1 MNSPIVIVDPRS
13 SGIELA
19 PAFKAR
25 GVSAIAVTYKPLKE
39 RAGFGTEVD
48 ASDFS
53 EVIPVQD
60 NLVEILRAYNPLA
73 FIPGAEKGVPLAN
86 ELAEKLTPQFAND
99 RKNSLNRLH
108 KAQMQQALLEVGV
121 PSLKTLDT
129 CCEKEV
135 ELWLKN
141 NELHNEPLIIKPP
154 ISAGSE
160 KVYHIGAGG
169 DWRKVFN
176 DILNNPSNL
185 TGELNE
191 SVVIQELAVGPE
203 FSIGTVSA
211 NGKHYLA
218 HLIKYNKIAFNGRE
232 TIYDHVEFV
241 PFSEQKYG
249 LLLDYTKLAL
259 DALGVFWGASHNE
272 VMLTKNGPRLI
283 ESVPR
288 MTGGPVVGFAREAT
302 GSSQADKLVEA
313 YLDGDVANKDYQ
325 LKKTVVPVF
334 LKSPIS
340 GIVTNAEVFDDVSK
354 LPTLFQRH
362 TWFKNGD
369 AVPQT
374 IDYLTSIGIVALS
387 GDRDAVFA
395 DYKKIREM
403 EAKLR
408 VEAS

>member
-1 MNSPIVIVDPRS
+1 MQSPIVIVDPRS
-13 SGIELA
+13 SGVELA

-25 GVSAIAVTYKPLKE
+25 GIPAIAVTFKPLKE

-48 ASDFS
+48 TSDFS
-53 EVIPVQD
+53 QVIPVQD
-60 NLVEILRAYNPLA
+60 NLVEILRPYNPLG

-86 ELAEKLTPQFAND
+86 ELAEKLTPKFAND
-99 RKNSLNRLH
+99 PKNALNRLH
-108 KAQMQQALLEVGV
+108 KAQMQQALREAGV
-121 PSLKTLDT
+121 PNLKTLDT
-129 CCEKEV
+129 SSEV
-135 ELWLKN
+135 QVESWLKDN
-141 NELHNEPLIIKPP
+141 NLQKAPLIIKPP

-160 KVYHIGAGG
+160 KVYHIAAGG
-169 DWRKVFN
+169 DWRKIFN
-176 DILNNPSNL
+176 DILANPSNL

-191 SVVIQELAVGPE
+191 SAVIQELAVGPE
-203 FSIGTVSA
+203 FSVGTVSA

-241 PFSEQKYG
+241 PFTEETYG
-249 LLLDYTKLAL
+249 EIFDFAKAAL
-259 DALGVFWGASHNE
+259 EALGVFWGASHNE
-272 VMLTKNGPRLI
+272 VMLTKDGPRLI

-313 YLDGDVANKDYQ
+313 YLDGDIAQKEYK

-334 LKSPIS
+334 LRSATGGK
-340 GIVTNAEVFDDVSK
+340 VTNAEVFDDVAK

-362 TWFKNGD
+362 IWFKNGD
-369 AVPQT
+369 TIPQT

-387 GDRDAVFA
+387 GDREAVFE
-395 DYKKIREM
+395 DYTKIREM
-403 EAKLR
+403 ESRLH
-408 VEAS
+408 VEV

>member
-1 MNSPIVIVDPRS
+1 MNNPIVIVDPRS

-25 GVSAIAVTYKPLKE
+25 GIPTIALTFKPIKE
-39 RAGFGTEVD
+39 RIGFGTEVD
-48 ASDFS
+48 TSDFS
-53 EVIPVQD
+53 EVISVQD
-60 NLVEILRAYNPLA
+60 NIAEILSKYNPLG

-86 ELAEKLTPQFAND
+86 ELADKLTPNFAND
-99 RKNSLNRLH
+99 SKKLLNRLH
-108 KAQMQQALLEVGV
+108 KAHMQEALHNAGIS
-121 PSLKTLDT
+121 SLKTLDT
-129 CCEKEV
+129 SSEKEV
-135 ELWLKN
+135 DSWLKN
-141 NELHNEPLIIKPP
+141 NELENSPLIIKPP

-160 KVYHIGAGG
+160 KVYHISENGNWKG
-169 DWRKVFN
+169 VFN
-176 DILNNPSNL
+176 EILSEPSNI
-185 TGELNE
+185 TGQLNE
-191 SVVIQELAVGPE
+191 SVIIQELAIGPE

-218 HLIKYNKIAFNGRE
+218 HLIKYNKIEFNGRE

-241 PFSEQKYG
+241 PFDEEVYG
-249 LLLDYTKLAL
+249 ELFDYTKTVL

-313 YLDGDVANKDYQ
+313 YIDGDITNKNYK

-334 LKSPIS
+334 LRSS
-340 GIVTNAEVFDDVSK
+340 TGGIVTNAEVFNDVTK
-354 LPTLFQRH
+354 LSTLFQSH
-362 TWFKNGD
+362 IWFKNGD
-369 AVPQT
+369 SVPQT

-387 GDRDAVFA
+387 GDRKAVFE

-403 EAKLR
+403 ESNLIISR
-408 VEAS
+408 S